1 MKIFLYIFFLFISLK
16 AFSQGEYSNEQVIE
30 ISDYIFQLEK
40 KDSTFISGMQSIHTR
55 DLDSILD
62 PYKKFKRLLANY
74 DTLYNKY
81 VKLDSAFTAL
91 SKQKNIP
98 KPDLTSLTKKDTSAK
113 IITQENKNLP
123 IVKRDSTYLKEPI
136 YKTISFEVNTSIL
149 NKKYHPELD
158 ELIKILKKD
167 QKQKVHLEGNACGTG
182 DLTLN
187 EVISAQRAMVIKN
200 YLIKNE
206 IKLSRIISTNIVHDE
221 TNIPDQ
227 ERYKYRTCHIR
238 LVR

>member
-1 MKIFLYIFFLFISLK
+1 MRYLFYIFFIFFSFTS
-16 AFSQGEYSNEQVIE
+16 FSQGEYSNEQVIE

-74 DTLYNKY
+74 DTLYKKY
-81 VKLDSAFTAL
+81 VKLDSAYSSLA
-91 SKQKNIP
+91 KQKNNSNLNITP
-98 KPDLTSLTKKDTSAK
+98 PSKKDTSLK
-113 IITQENKNLP
+113 SPSENKNQP
-123 IVKRDSTYLKEPI
+123 VVKRDSTFLKEPI
-136 YKTISFEVNTSIL
+136 YKTISFEKNTSIL
-149 NKKYHPELD
+149 NKKYHSELD
-158 ELIKILKKD
+158 ELVKLLKKD
-167 QKQKVHLEGNACGTG
+167 SKQKIHLEGNACGTG

-187 EVISAQRAMVIKN
+187 EIISAQRAMVIKN

-221 TNIPDQ
+221 SSIPEE
-227 ERYKYRTCHIR
+227 ERQKYRTCHIR
-238 LVR
+238 LVK